1 MNQRTENFLLHS
13 FLISAFIISLYSF
26 IVTPFSGDL
35 FVLFAGSHQA
45 DMLGGNI
52 ISNAFMQWDL
62 KGAFYRLALYI
73 IYRCINPFVNLIGT
87 GTNFC
92 IAVNA
97 FFCACVIAAI
107 TFSVIIARG
116 IKEGRKNLFAILAL
130 CTAIFAS
137 FQHTHIQAEMICAVK
152 LILAFSVYINAQ
164 RTKRFFRTKIF
175 ISGFIAA
182 GIIFYKTIFALMAL
196 PFAAGIYLYN
206 RKNNCTLGLRD
217 FLFIIAGGLL
227 MLLGASALILC
238 INPHEIQNILD
249 AAVWQHTF
257 INGEGKILPALRDF
271 VMFGAYSALTI
282 PVILCGLI
290 FSAFNFLDDIRS
302 RSYECIILRLLL
314 WLGSLSVIVI
324 ANCYFIYHYFIL
336 VPEFVLEIYLANKR
350 RKFAKCAVSFALVIS
365 AAFYLCFMSPFS
377 VYVSESTKLT
387 EETYSESRKIIS
399 ALNISPSES
408 IMYLDDGFGAY
419 LIGNKSWLDEY
430 YPLPLQRV
438 REDSEYPS
446 HVKVLKKALD
456 FRERY
461 VAVNDSW
468 FFKEGNNQ
476 RIKDKLNREY
486 RKRCS
491 LSMYTSTLNVFRSPS
506 EKKLHR
512 VIDIYERIMP

>member
-137 FQHTHIQAEMICAVK
+137 FQHTHMQAEMICAVN
-152 LILAFSVYINAQ
+152 LIPAFSVYINAQ
-164 RTKRFFRTKIF
+164 RTKHFFRTKLF

-182 GIIFYKTIFALMAL
+182 GIVFFKTIFGLMAL

-206 RKNNCTLGLRD
+206 RKNNFTLAFKD
-217 FLFIIAGGLL
+217 FMFIAAGGLL
-227 MLLGASALILC
+227 MLLCASALILY
-238 INPHEIQNILD
+238 INPREMQNILD
-249 AAVWQHTF
+249 AAIWQHTL
-257 INGEGKILPALRDF
+257 INGEGKIIDALRNF
-271 VMFGAYSALTI
+271 AMFGAYAALII
-282 PVILCGLI
+282 PAILCGI
-290 FSAFNFLDDIRS
+290 VCGAFNLLDDIR
-302 RSYECIILRLLL
+302 RGSYEGVSLRLLL
-314 WLGSLSVIVI
+314 WLGSFSVIVI

-336 VPEFVLEIYLANKR
+336 VPACLLEIYLADKKR
-350 RKFAKCAVSFALVIS
+350 KIIKRSAAFALAVSAV
-365 AAFYLCFMSPFS
+365 FYLCFVSPFS
-377 VYVSESTKLT
+377 MHTSESRKFT
-387 EETYSESRKIIS
+387 EETYNESRKIIS

-408 IMYLDDGFGAY
+408 IMYLDDGIGAY

-438 REDSEYPS
+438 REDAEYPS
-446 HVKVLKKALD
+446 HVNALNKALD